1 MLNVKEMTFEEFIE
15 FGEKK
20 TGSKCDDAIKGLLK
34 IIFDSLKSGA
44 WTQDDLSGFI
54 DAMKA
59 DMEKRRKVDV
69 ANE

>member
-1 MLNVKEMTFEEFIE
+1 MLNVKEMNFEEFIE

-44 WTQDDLSGFI
+44 WSQDDLSRFT
-54 DAMKA
+54 DAMK
-59 DMEKRRKVDV
+59 KNLNQKGKGVV
-69 ANE
+69 NV